1 MFKKILAI
9 TLAALLV
16 FSFAGCGPNGGTS
29 SDGSGSKSDITVA
42 GIVYLED
49 QFMKLLST
57 GYTDAAKKYGVKC
70 LTSNVNNDQAKETN
84 QINTYVTQGVKG
96 IAIAPLNEESSITT
110 LKNAASNGMKITL
123 CDSTLANADF
133 IVGGYTSD
141 QKQLGASTGNVAK
154 KFIEEKLGGKAK
166 IAVVQ
171 FKSLLPEKSAAR
183 SGGFLDVVKTLPG
196 VEVVADQDAW
206 MQDTAVST
214 VNDIL
219 TAHPDVN
226 IIFAANDG
234 GTVGA
239 TMAVKNAGKAGSVYV
254 FGIDASEQIA
264 SMLQDSDNVLQ
275 AVTGQDAYSMGYKS
289 MELLIKDILGENT
302 GVTKGAIET
311 VDGILLDRADQSGID
326 TFLKNLKE
334 RTGG

>member
-1 MFKKILAI
+1 MFKKLIAI
-9 TLAALLV
+9 TLAAVMALTL
-16 FSFAGCGPNGGTS
+16 AGCNNSGQTA
-29 SDGSGSKSDITVA
+29 SGSSKNASDLTVA

-57 GYTDAAKKYGVKC
+57 GYTDAAQKYGVKC
-70 LTSNVNNDQAKETN
+70 LTSNVNNDQSKETN
-84 QINTYVTQGVKG
+84 QINTYVTQGVDG
-96 IAIAPLNEESSITT
+96 ICIAPLNEESSITT
-110 LKNAASNGMKITL
+110 LKSAAAGGTKITL
-123 CDSTLANADF
+123 CDSTLSNADF

-141 QKQLGASTGNVAK
+141 QSQLGSSTGAVAK
-154 KFIEEKLGGKAK
+154 KFIEEKLGGNAK

-183 SGGFLDVVKTLPG
+183 SNGFLDVVKQLPG
-196 VEVVADQDAW
+196 VEIVADQDAW
-206 MQDTAVST
+206 MQDTAVEV

-226 IIFAANDG
+226 VIFAANDG

-264 SMLQDSDNVLQ
+264 AMLQDSDNILQ
-275 AVTGQDAYSMGYKS
+275 AVTGQDAYTMGYQS
-289 MELLIKDILGENT
+289 MELLIKNLLGQDT
-302 GVTKGAIET
+302 GVTEGTINT
-311 VDGILLDRADQSGID
+311 VDGILLDRADQAGIT
-326 TFLKNLKE
+326 TFLNNLKE